1 MTEEKKAECV
11 LRLFGVPDA
20 AVKEAAGGFS
30 PQWKA
35 EARWKS
41 RGAETLVALS
51 AQNPAGLKKA
61 AQALREK
68 FSADLYG
75 AGETTLAEAAVQ
87 ELERHDRLLICSDAA
102 AGTLLEARLETIA
115 GAERVFDFGALS
127 YAHPK
132 TGAKIEQ
139 QAAAQ
144 RYGKV
149 VDLAFPAIDPA
160 ADEAALDS
168 LATVYADHILHLDP
182 DAVLCQGE
190 CTFVYRVVQR
200 LEAAGIPT
208 LAACSRRKSQE
219 TTYPDGSTLK
229 RSIFAFAGFRRYG
242 SP

>member
-139 QAAAQ
+139 QAAAHLPADNTDRVRRARRGLRTGAQ
-144 RYGKV
+144 LQKRL
-149 VDLAFPAIDPA
+149 LAAHGPAGGQACP
-160 ADEAALDS
+160 L
-168 LATVYADHILHLDP
+168 
-182 DAVLCQGE
+182 
-190 CTFVYRVVQR
+190 
-200 LEAAGIPT
+200 AAGHDP
-208 LAACSRRKSQE
+208 
-219 TTYPDGSTLK
+219 P
-229 RSIFAFAGFRRYG
+229 RSL
-242 SP
+242 

>member
-1 MTEEKKAECV
+1 M
-11 LRLFGVPDA
+11 FIN
-20 AVKEAAGGFS
+20 FS
-30 PQWKA
+30 NHPY
-35 EARWKS
+35 
-41 RGAETLVALS
+41 ALWS
-51 AQNPAGLKKA
+51 A
-61 AQALREK
+61 
-68 FSADLYG
+68 
-75 AGETTLAEAAVQ
+75 
-87 ELERHDRLLICSDAA
+87 
-102 AGTLLEARLETIA
+102 
-115 GAERVFDFGALS
+115 
-127 YAHPK
+127 
-132 TGAKIEQ
+132 EQ

-144 RYGKV
+144 RYGTV

-168 LATVYADHILHLDP
+168 LAAVYADP

>member
-1 MTEEKKAECV
+1 M
-11 LRLFGVPDA
+11 FIN
-20 AVKEAAGGFS
+20 FS
-30 PQWKA
+30 NHPY
-35 EARWKS
+35 
-41 RGAETLVALS
+41 ALWS
-51 AQNPAGLKKA
+51 A
-61 AQALREK
+61 
-68 FSADLYG
+68 
-75 AGETTLAEAAVQ
+75 
-87 ELERHDRLLICSDAA
+87 
-102 AGTLLEARLETIA
+102 
-115 GAERVFDFGALS
+115 
-127 YAHPK
+127 
-132 TGAKIEQ
+132 EQ
-139 QAAAQ
+139 QAAQ

-168 LATVYADHILHLDP
+168 LATVYADRILHLDP